1 MADIAAEEDVVRTKK
16 RAAQLSLHSDGQ
28 LHSIVLGGTPAVL
41 NEWAIASWLHVEP
54 VAKTKKSTCQ

>member
-1 MADIAAEEDVVRTKK
+1 M
-16 RAAQLSLHSDGQ
+16 SLHSDGQ

-54 VAKTKKSTCQ
+54 VAKPKKVHVSSAVHIATDLPKI